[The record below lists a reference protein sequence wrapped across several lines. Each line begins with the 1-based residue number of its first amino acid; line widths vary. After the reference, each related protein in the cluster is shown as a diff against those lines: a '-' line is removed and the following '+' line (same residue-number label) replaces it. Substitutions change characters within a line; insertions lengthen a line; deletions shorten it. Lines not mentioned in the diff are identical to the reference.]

1 MKLLHTADLHLGAL
15 NKRLTPTKAT
25 AVKDEQ
31 ILQIG
36 DFFEYAKQNSVE
48 AILISGDLFHNK
60 IIPLKTQKVFFDYV
74 RNSGIKTFYLRGNH
88 DKEYF
93 SKQLMPDNFIMF
105 EEELETYSF
114 DKFTISGQ
122 QACAKMQ
129 KPIFLDD
136 KFHFMMLHG
145 DIYNRNS
152 QDGIDLEYYKNLKIN
167 YLALGHI
174 HNFSSGNLDKDGVYV
189 YSGSMF
195 SNGFDECGEKGFVE
209 IEIKDNKLNYAFKKF
224 AKREYKIVQADIT
237 DKISYNQIKQV
248 VEKNLSSIPPQN
260 IVRLVLQ
267 GYYKEESEKYISL
280 LEKEFADR
288 FYYFEIVDKTK
299 IKIDIEKIKRE
310 ELSFKAEFLKLV
322 ETDKELSEEEKN
334 MIIKLGIEALR
345 GDELS
350 I

>member
-195 SNGFDECGEKGFVE
+195 SNGFDECNKKGFVE
-209 IEIKDNKLNYAFKKF
+209 IKNTGELVLTDVGRQKAENIFERHRVLMQALIKLGAEEESAEENAC
-224 AKREYKIVQADIT
+224 RIEHVIT
-237 DKISYNQIKQV
+237 DDI
-248 VEKNLSSIPPQN
+248 
-260 IVRLVLQ
+260 
-267 GYYKEESEKYISL
+267 
-280 LEKEFADR
+280 
-288 FYYFEIVDKTK
+288 FEIV
-299 IKIDIEKIKRE
+299 
-310 ELSFKAEFLKLV
+310 
-322 ETDKELSEEEKN
+322 KN
-334 MIIKLGIEALR
+334 FVAKQ
-345 GDELS
+345 
-350 I
+350 